1 MVGEVTVLGDTTG
14 TNDISVLFVCIE
26 NSCRSQ
32 MAEAF
37 ANMAGVD
44 NLTAWSSGS
53 RPSGSVNPKATAS
66 MTQVGYDLTTHRSK
80 SLDDIPDI
88 EYDYVV
94 TMGCGD
100 ACPHVRAKHRLD
112 WQIPDPKNMDPE
124 AFAVVRDMI
133 GQQVKGLLT
142 KAF

>member
-1 MVGEVTVLGDTTG
+1 MTDKTG
-14 TNDISVLFVCIE
+14 THGISVLFVCVE

-53 RPSGSVNPKATAS
+53 RPSGTVNPKATAS
-66 MTQVGYDLTTHRSK
+66 MTEVGYDLTTHWSK

-112 WQIPDPKNMDPE
+112 WQIPDPKNMDRE

-133 GQQVKGLLT
+133 GNQVKGLLT
-142 KAF
+142 QAF